1 MNSPNDNQSHEI
13 LILSPLDKRK
23 YTEENHYK
31 TEAKEKTNIIGSFI
45 SNMHM

>member
-23 YTEENHYK
+23 STEENYYK
-31 TEAKEKTNIIGSFI
+31 TEAKEKTNIIDSFI
-45 SNMHM
+45 SNVHI